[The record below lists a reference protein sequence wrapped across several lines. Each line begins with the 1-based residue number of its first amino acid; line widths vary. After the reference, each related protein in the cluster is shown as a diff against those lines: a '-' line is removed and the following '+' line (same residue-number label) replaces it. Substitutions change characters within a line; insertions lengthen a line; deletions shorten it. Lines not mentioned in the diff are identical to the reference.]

1 MRPTAEPAAR
11 TTLASPMNSAREGSL
26 CPEIGF
32 TPEPTLVHERVIEWF
47 EGNAR
52 PLPWREPDC
61 TPWGVMVSEIMLQ
74 QTPVVRV
81 LPRWELW
88 MQRWPKPADLAAA
101 PTSEVLT
108 AWDRL
113 GYPRRALRLQAAA
126 QAMVERHQG
135 EVPRT
140 AAELRALP
148 GVGEYTAA
156 AVACFAFLEPEVV
169 VDTNI
174 RRVHARAFTGHALPG
189 KTYTSAQRRLAHEL
203 MPAAEPDD
211 GATACAW
218 NASAME
224 LGALICTARAPQCQ
238 ACPVADLCAWRAAGS
253 PPATQEQQTRGQGWA
268 GTDRQV
274 RGAIMAVLR
283 TGETVGRTELLDELP
298 LPDASQEQRS
308 RCLDSLLRDGLAADD
323 AGQISL
329 PGAQGS
335 ASQGPGGPAAGQTA
349 GTGSAGLAA
358 VEHQAQRLGE

>member
-1 MRPTAEPAAR
+1 MTPASTNPASTRLAAQGGLPRPD
-11 TTLASPMNSAREGSL
+11 
-26 CPEIGF
+26 IGF
-32 TPEPTLVHERVIEWF
+32 TPEPTLVHDRVIEWF
-47 EGNAR
+47 EASAR
-52 PLPWREPDC
+52 PLPWRDPDC

-88 MQRWPKPADLAAA
+88 MQRWPRPADLAQA
-101 PTSEVLT
+101 PTAEVLT

-126 QAMVERHQG
+126 QAMVEHHDG
-135 EVPRT
+135 EVPST

-156 AVACFAFLEPEVV
+156 AVACFAFFQPEVV

-174 RRVHARAFTGHALPG
+174 RRVHARAFTGDALPG

-203 MPAAEPDD
+203 MPSTEIDD
-211 GATACAW
+211 GAAACAW

-224 LGALICTARAPQCQ
+224 LGALICTARSPQCQ
-238 ACPVADLCAWRAAGS
+238 ICPVADLCAWRAAGS
-253 PPATQEQQTRGQGWA
+253 PPPTEEQQTRGQAWA

-283 TGETVGRTELLDELP
+283 TGETVGRWELLEDLP
-298 LPDASQEQRS
+298 LPEASAEQRS
-308 RCLDSLLRDGLAADD
+308 RCLDSLLRDGLAAEDG
-323 AGQISL
+323 GQVSL
-329 PGAQGS
+329 PGSQGS
-335 ASQGPGGPAAGQTA
+335 ATPKPGRPATGGPATEETA
-349 GTGSAGLAA
+349 A
-358 VEHQAQRLGE
+358 E